1 MSISSMEPMLPSDSG
16 LETQASEV
24 VSAAERLGGTLHPLT
39 LAAVADLLRTVNCYY
54 SNLIEGHN
62 THPADIERA
71 MREDYSQDSGTRDLQ
86 REARAHIEVQ
96 RLMDA
101 RLDSEPELDVCSA
114 SFLRWI
120 HREFYERLP
129 GDFRIVRDP
138 GTGREEP
145 VRPGEFRHHD
155 VKVGM
160 HVPLP
165 ANRIEAAI
173 LRFAEAYDPVRFV
186 PASGM
191 VAAGAAHHRLLWIHP
206 FGDGNGRVTR
216 LMTDAYLRRIGVG
229 GNGLWSVSR
238 GLARRR
244 DEYRRYLAAA
254 DDLRRDDHDGRGNLS
269 NSALVDFV
277 RFFLEVCADQIE
289 FMAHLLEIDMLA
301 NRFLNYARAIPLR
314 KEAVRLLMDLLYRGM
329 VPRGE
334 VTDLLK
340 LHERTA
346 RRVLREL
353 VDDGW
358 IESESSRAPLRLRI
372 PTHAV
377 PYVLPDLYGV

>member
-1 MSISSMEPMLPSDSG
+1 MEPMLPSDSG
-16 LETQASEV
+16 LETRANEV
-24 VSAAERLGGTLHPLT
+24 VSAARRLGGSMHPLT
-39 LAAVADLLRTVNCYY
+39 LAAVTELLRTVNCYY

-71 MREDYSQDSGTRDLQ
+71 MREDYSRDSGTRDLQ
-86 REARAHIEVQ
+86 IEARAHIEVQ

-101 RLDSEPELDVCSA
+101 RLDAESGLNVCSP
-114 SFLRWI
+114 SFLRWL

-129 GDFRIVRDP
+129 EDFRIVRDP

-155 VKVGM
+155 VRVGM

-165 ANRIEAAI
+165 ADHIEAAL
-173 LRFAEAYDPVRFV
+173 LRFSEVYDPVRFA
-186 PASGM
+186 PDSGLI
-191 VAAGAAHHRLLWIHP
+191 AAGAAHHRLLWIHP

-216 LMTDAYLRRIGVG
+216 LMTDAYLRRIGVDG
-229 GNGLWSVSR
+229 HGLWSVSR

-244 DEYRRYLAAA
+244 DEYKRCLAAA
-254 DDLRRDDHDGRGNLS
+254 DALRWDDYDGRGNLS
-269 NSALVDFV
+269 DSALVDFV
-277 RFFLEVCADQIE
+277 RFFLEVSADQIE
-289 FMAHLLEIDMLA
+289 YMGRLLEIDMLA

-314 KEAVRLLMDLLYRGM
+314 REAIRLLMDLLYRGM

-334 VTDLLK
+334 VPGLLK

-346 RRVLREL
+346 RRVVRDL

-358 IESESSRAPLRLRI
+358 IESGSSRAPLRLQI
-372 PTHAV
+372 PVHAV
-377 PYVLPDLYGV
+377 PFVLPDLYGV